1 MKAIVAISCFLFVSF
16 AHATAQRWTFSAGVG
31 PAIPVGKYGSKN
43 LTDSLSA
50 FAKTGPV
57 LQLAASY
64 RIGSHW
70 GVSVLTSGGWNR
82 VNTQK
87 MDEALEADNPG
98 DRFTVT
104 SDPWIFVTLMGG
116 LYGEWSL
123 NKRWS
128 FTVQGYVGVLET
140 KRPRY
145 SVVDQQPVISTP
157 IITSSS
163 EENWMEDI
171 NKVHTGFAFQAGAGL
186 RYALGR
192 RFFLSG
198 RLEYAMAWYKAVGA
212 SSNTGVVIN
221 NGSIVTSG
229 SGTPPT
235 FPTPAAAPSYI
246 QPIST
251 LNPTVGVGIHI

>member
-16 AHATAQRWTFSAGVG
+16 THVAAQRWTFSAGIG
-31 PAIPVGKYGSKN
+31 PAIPVGEYGSKDI
-43 LTDSLSA
+43 TDSRAA
-50 FAKTGPV
+50 FARTGPV
-57 LQLAASY
+57 LQLTAAY
-64 RIGSHW
+64 RVARHW

-87 MDEALEADNPG
+87 MDDALEALNKG
-98 DRFTVT
+98 DRFAVT

-128 FTVQGYVGVLET
+128 FTVQGYAGVLET
-140 KRPRY
+140 KRPKY
-145 SVVDQQPVISTP
+145 SVVDLQPVTGTP
-157 IITSSS
+157 IITGSA
-163 EENWMEDI
+163 EDDWMEDI
-171 NKVHTGFAFQAGAGL
+171 NKVQTGFAFQAGAGL
-186 RYALGR
+186 SYALGR

-212 SSNTGVVIN
+212 SSNTGVVLN
-221 NGSIVTSG
+221 KGGVVTLA

-235 FPTPAAAPSYI
+235 FPTPTGAPSYV